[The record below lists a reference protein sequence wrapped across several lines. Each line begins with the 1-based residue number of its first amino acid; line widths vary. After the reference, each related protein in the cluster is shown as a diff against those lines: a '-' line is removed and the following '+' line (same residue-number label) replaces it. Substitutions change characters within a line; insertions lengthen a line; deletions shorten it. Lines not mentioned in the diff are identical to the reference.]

1 MPSRRDLLRCAVV
14 GVAVTTA
21 LGAGALAWSSTLLG
35 EYSVMDMG
43 RGAGSGAAHGGHGS
57 AAGSGASA
65 ASGDV
70 GSAEALSVTDLAAD
84 PDRAADVR
92 VELTARQGTIDVPG
106 GHPVEGYT
114 VNGTSPGPEI
124 RARQGDLVEVTFV
137 NESVVDGATLHWHG
151 IDVPNSADGVAG
163 ITQDAVPV
171 GGRYVYRFVAEDAG
185 TYWYHSH
192 QVSHEQVVGGLLGAI
207 VIDPATA
214 STASTTSADA
224 AVDVTA
230 LLHVYG
236 GQQTLNGAADDARVD
251 AAPGSTVRVRVINTD
266 QGTASVWSDAPFRVV
281 ATDGH
286 EVHEPTDV
294 VGQRVLIPA
303 GGRADV
309 TVRAP
314 ARGELVRLHTG
325 GARSLLIGG
334 EQAAGA
340 SPRPA
345 QDDAAPP
352 VPQPAETLDLLAY
365 GAPAPLDFDPTGP
378 DRSYEYVIARRFG
391 IIDGRPGNF
400 WTINGRMFPD
410 VPMFEVTEGD
420 VVVMHLR
427 NDSGDVHPM
436 HLHGHHVV
444 VLSRDGVAA
453 SGSPWVVDS
462 LDVHPG
468 ESYDIA
474 FVADNPGIWSD
485 HCHTL
490 PHAVDGLIAHVMYE
504 GVTTPFTI
512 NGDAGNHPE

>member
-21 LGAGALAWSSTLLG
+21 LGAGAIAWSATLLG

-43 RGAGSGAAHGGHGS
+43 GGHGDGGHAGHGAGESGAA
-57 AAGSGASA
+57 A
-65 ASGDV
+65 ASGSV
-70 GSAEALSVTDLAAD
+70 GSPAEVSVSALTAD
-84 PDRAADVR
+84 PDRPADVR
-92 VELTARQGTIDVPG
+92 VELIARQESIDVPG
-106 GHPVEGYT
+106 GRRVEGYT
-114 VNGTSPGPEI
+114 LNGISPGPEI
-124 RARQGDLVEVTFV
+124 RARQGDLVEVALV
-137 NESVVDGATLHWHG
+137 NESVAAGATLHWHG
-151 IDVPNSADGVAG
+151 IDVPNAADGVAG

-171 GGRYVYRFVAEDAG
+171 GGRHVYRFVARDAG

-192 QVSHEQVVGGLLGAI
+192 QVSHEQVLRGLLGAI
-207 VIDPATA
+207 VIDPAVP
-214 STASTTSADA
+214 STDA
-224 AVDVTA
+224 ADLDVTA

-236 GQQTLNGAADDARVD
+236 GQHTLNGSVADERVTAD
-251 AAPGSTVRVRVINTD
+251 PGSTVRVRVINSD
-266 QGTASVWSDAPFRVV
+266 QGTAAVWSAAPFRVV

-286 EVHEPTDV
+286 EVNEPTDV
-294 VGQRVLIPA
+294 DGKRLLIPA

-309 TVRAP
+309 AVQAP
-314 ARGELVRLHTG
+314 ADGGAVRLHVG
-325 GARSLLIGG
+325 GARSIVIGDA
-334 EQAAGA
+334 EA
-340 SPRPA
+340 SAPSPA
-345 QDDAAPP
+345 R
-352 VPQPAETLDLLAY
+352 QPSETLDLLAY
-365 GAPAPLDFDPTGP
+365 GSPAPLDFDPTGP
-378 DRSYEYVIARRFG
+378 DRSYDYVIARRFG

-410 VPMFEVTEGD
+410 VPMFDVREGEV
-420 VVVMHLR
+420 VLMHLR

-453 SGSPWVVDS
+453 SGSPWIVDS

-468 ESYDIA
+468 ERYDIA

-490 PHAVDGLIAHVMYE
+490 PHAVDGLVAHVMYE

-512 NGDAGNHPE
+512 NGDARNQPE

>member
-1 MPSRRDLLRCAVV
+1 MPSRRELLRCAVV

-43 RGAGSGAAHGGHGS
+43 GGSGHGGHGEHGSVAGVAGTAASGAVGSGAAVTVTS
-57 AAGSGASA
+57 LT
-65 ASGDV
+65 
-70 GSAEALSVTDLAAD
+70 AE
-84 PDRAADVR
+84 PDRPADVR
-92 VELTARQGTIDVPG
+92 VELVARQQAIDVPG
-106 GHPVEGYT
+106 GRAVDGYT
-114 VNGTSPGPEI
+114 LNGRSPGPEI

-137 NESVVDGATLHWHG
+137 NESVTDGATLHWHG
-151 IDVPNSADGVAG
+151 IDVPNAADGVAG

-171 GGRYVYRFVAEDAG
+171 GGRHVYRFEATDAG

-207 VIDPATA
+207 VIDPAADASVA
-214 STASTTSADA
+214 STDA
-224 AVDVTA
+224 ALTTGAAHVDVTA

-236 GQQTLNGAADDARVD
+236 GQHTLNGRVADERVE

-266 QGTASVWSDAPFRVV
+266 QGTASVWSASPLRVV
-281 ATDGH
+281 AIDGDD
-286 EVHEPTDV
+286 VNEPTEV
-294 VGQRVLIPA
+294 EGRRVLIPA

-309 TVRAP
+309 AVRAP
-314 ARGELVRLHTG
+314 AKGEAVRLHVG
-325 GARSLLIGG
+325 GARSVVIGDPD
-334 EQAAGA
+334 A
-340 SPRPA
+340 S
-345 QDDAAPP
+345 APP
-352 VPQPAETLDLLAY
+352 AARQPSETLDLLDY
-365 GAPAPLDFDPTGP
+365 GSPAPLSFDPSAP
-378 DRSYEYVIARRFG
+378 DQVFDYVIARRFG

-410 VPMFEVTEGD
+410 VPMFHVREGD
-420 VVVMHLR
+420 VVAMRIV

-453 SGSPWVVDS
+453 SGSPWIVDS

-468 ESYDIA
+468 ESYLIA

-490 PHAVDGLIAHVMYE
+490 PHAVDGLVAHLMYE

-512 NGDAGNHPE
+512 NGEAGNRPE

>member
-43 RGAGSGAAHGGHGS
+43 GGADGSEGGHGTHGSGA
-57 AAGSGASA
+57 GASA
-65 ASGDV
+65 ASGAV
-70 GSAEALSVTDLAAD
+70 GSTEALSVTELAAD
-84 PDRAADVR
+84 PGRVPDVR

-106 GHPVEGYT
+106 GRPVEGYT

-137 NESVVDGATLHWHG
+137 NESVADGATLHWHG
-151 IDVPNSADGVAG
+151 IDVPNAADGVAG

-171 GGRYVYRFVAEDAG
+171 GGRYVYRFEATDAG

-192 QVSHEQVVGGLLGAI
+192 QVSHQQVVGGLLGAI
-207 VIDPATA
+207 VIEPVAAATA
-214 STASTTSADA
+214 SADA
-224 AVDVTA
+224 ASAPVAVTEVTA

-236 GQQTLNGAADDARVD
+236 GQHTLNGAAEDARVE

-286 EVHEPTDV
+286 EVHEPAEVD
-294 VGQRVLIPA
+294 GQRVLIPA

-325 GARSLLIGG
+325 GARSVLIGDARAP
-334 EQAAGA
+334 EA
-340 SPRPA
+340 S
-345 QDDAAPP
+345 APP
-352 VPQPAETLDLLAY
+352 VPQPSTTLDLLAY
-365 GAPAPLDFDPTGP
+365 GSAAPLDFDPTLP

-410 VPMFEVTEGD
+410 VPMFEVSKGD
-420 VVVMHLR
+420 VVVMRLR

-436 HLHGHHVV
+436 HLHGHHVL

-453 SGSPWVVDS
+453 SGSPWIVDS

-468 ESYDIA
+468 EAYDIA

-490 PHAVDGLIAHVMYE
+490 PHAVDGLVAHVMYD

-512 NGDAGNHPE
+512 NGDAGNRPE

>member
-35 EYSVMDMG
+35 EYSVMEMG
-43 RGAGSGAAHGGHGS
+43 ESAGGGGAHSGAGHGGHE
-57 AAGSGASA
+57 ASGASGA
-65 ASGDV
+65 SEQGAAEASGAV
-70 GSAEALSVTDLAAD
+70 GGTGAVSVTDLTAD
-84 PDRAADVR
+84 PDRPADMR
-92 VELTARQGTIDVPG
+92 VELVARQGTVDVPG
-106 GHPVEGYT
+106 GRSVEGYT

-137 NESVVDGATLHWHG
+137 NESVSAGATLHWHG
-151 IDVPNSADGVAG
+151 IDVPNAADGVAG

-171 GGRYVYRFVAEDAG
+171 GGRHVYRFEATDVG

-192 QVSHEQVVGGLLGAI
+192 QVSHEQVLRGLLGAI
-207 VIDPATA
+207 VIEPATA
-214 STASTTSADA
+214 PPDA
-224 AVDVTA
+224 ADIDVTA

-236 GQQTLNGAADDARVD
+236 GQHTLNGAVADEHVD
-251 AAPGSTVRVRVINTD
+251 ASPGATVRVRVINTD
-266 QGTASVWSDAPFRVV
+266 QGTAAVWSATPFRVV
-281 ATDGH
+281 AIDGH
-286 EVHEPTDV
+286 EVNEPPDV
-294 VGQRVLIPA
+294 DGRRVLIPA

-309 TVRAP
+309 SVQAP
-314 ARGELVRLHTG
+314 TDGDAVRLRVG
-325 GARSLLIGG
+325 GARSVVIG
-334 EQAAGA
+334 EPWA
-340 SPRPA
+340 S
-345 QDDAAPP
+345 APP
-352 VPQPAETLDLLAY
+352 DPRQPSTTLDLLAY
-365 GAPAPLDFDPTGP
+365 GTPMPLSFDASDP
-378 DRSYEYVIARRFG
+378 DRSYDYVIARRFG

-410 VPMFEVTEGD
+410 VPMFGVTEGD

-436 HLHGHHVV
+436 HLHGHHVI
-444 VLSRDGVAA
+444 VLSRDGVTA

-490 PHAVDGLIAHVMYE
+490 PHAVDGLVAHVMYD

-512 NGDAGNHPE
+512 NGDAGNQPE